1 MITNKTN
8 KTNLTELN
16 KLEEYLR
23 KNGYNFERFDQDGDD
38 LHAERHQLIVYDD
51 NGKRRWD
58 AICNWGS
65 YGHAAGLI
73 EVMGDIA
80 ESAPSRVIGWLMA
93 DKIIERLEVEP

>member
-23 KNGYNFERFDQDGDD
+23 KNDYIFERIDEGGDD
-38 LHAERHQLIVYDD
+38 LHAERHQIIVYDD
-51 NGKRRWD
+51 KGRRRWD
-58 AICNWGS
+58 AICHRGS

-80 ESAPSRVIGWLMA
+80 EGAPSRVIGWLTA

>member
-65 YGHAAGLI
+65 YGHVAGLI
-73 EVMGDIA
+73 EVRGDIA
-80 ESAPSRVIGWLMA
+80 ESALSRVIGWLTA